1 MNIRKRLER
10 LEQFSRGLIE
20 QEESLAEAARTIGI
34 SLKDYKQL
42 QYEIGLLPFEELLK
56 LAAMCES
63 SGDLVKRE

>member
-1 MNIRKRLER
+1 MNFRKRLER

-20 QEESLAEAARTIGI
+20 QEESLADAARTIGI

-42 QYEIGLLPFEELLK
+42 QYEIGLLSVEELLK
-56 LAAMCES
+56 LAAMCKS